1 MYFSYKPKIYSQE
14 VKNMSTTIP
23 LSELEKLSGN
33 LYEAIVVIAKRARQI
48 NEEQK
53 SLIDIETEMD
63 ESIDEYDEDEV
74 EEEMEEPEEMK
85 RKIIKLPKPTEIA
98 IQEMLSGKIKWDY
111 GIEPEV
117 EDRDN

>member
-1 MYFSYKPKIYSQE
+1 
-14 VKNMSTTIP
+14 MSSTIP

-33 LYEAIVVIAKRARQI
+33 LYEAIIIIAKRARQI

-63 ESIDEYDEDEV
+63 DSIDDYEDE
-74 EEEMEEPEEMK
+74 EEEMEEQEEVM
-85 RKIIKLPKPTEIA
+85 RKVIKLPKPTEIA
-98 IQEMLSGKIKWDY
+98 IQEMLTGKIKWDY
-111 GIEPEV
+111 GIETGI